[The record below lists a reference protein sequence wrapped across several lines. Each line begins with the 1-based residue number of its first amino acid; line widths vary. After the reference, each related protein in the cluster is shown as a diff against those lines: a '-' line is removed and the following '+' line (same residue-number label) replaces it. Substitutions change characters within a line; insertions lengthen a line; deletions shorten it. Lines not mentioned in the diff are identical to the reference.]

1 MIHDEEA
8 QLMPRDGYDFDEA
21 LPYSARD
28 ARNKYEEQV
37 AIDAQFVRPTALTY
51 DEMRRERYVKYGIAL
66 VGTATIVTVLDALS
80 GMF

>member
-1 MIHDEEA
+1 MIQDEESA
-8 QLMPRDGYDFDEA
+8 QLMPQGDYHDS

-28 ARNKYEEQV
+28 ARMKYEEQQ
-37 AIDAQFVRPTALTY
+37 AIDAQFIRPGSMTH

-66 VGTATIVTVLDALS
+66 VGTATVVTVLDALS